1 MQKLR
6 SGMVKPEAMPRIMEA
21 RMQCVAHTL
30 EARP

>member
-21 RMQCVAHTL
+21 RLQRVADPL
-30 EARP
+30 QARP

>member
-21 RMQCVAHTL
+21 LLQRRADTL
-30 EARP
+30 EARQ